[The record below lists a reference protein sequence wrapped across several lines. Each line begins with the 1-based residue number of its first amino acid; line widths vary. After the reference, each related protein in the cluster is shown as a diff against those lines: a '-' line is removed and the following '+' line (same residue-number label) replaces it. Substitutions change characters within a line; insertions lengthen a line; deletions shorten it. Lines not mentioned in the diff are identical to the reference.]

1 MNLVP
6 VTQVRLGADQVPS
19 PQGAPHL
26 KSIELEITTR
36 CNLSCPSCVRS
47 LFADVWTD
55 NQMRLGDLSRI
66 LPRLN
71 QVEIVVLRGW
81 GEPLLHE
88 DLSAIVRTLVDSG
101 RQVILSTNG
110 TRPVPEDLLPR
121 LKAVV
126 FRLKGGTAACYEDH
140 HPGSMFNRVVINIC
154 RVMHW
159 RRMNQIERP
168 LVSLHFEKNR
178 YNLGLVVSYVET
190 AIRLGADRVALLAQR
205 FALEDDDRG
214 RNRTEA
220 VPAAEVDRCVADLAS
235 QAGVRLFNEPLGGN
249 SFCRL
254 DPRRSLFVSWQGHLA
269 PCRLAHMPTLDGHYV
284 RHSGRA
290 FESNTNLTFGN
301 LVTEDL
307 FRIWNRPRYRRFRE
321 TSRPPFPSTL
331 RNHPCR
337 YCHPYTRGSE
347 QWSAG
352 SC

>member
-1 MNLVP
+1 MTLMP
-6 VTQVRLGADQVPS
+6 VTQARFSAGQLPVA
-19 PQGAPHL
+19 PQALHL

-47 LFADVWTD
+47 LFEDVWTD
-55 NQMRLGDLSRI
+55 HQMRLSDLSRI
-66 LPRLN
+66 LPRLK
-71 QVEIVVLRGW
+71 QVEIVILRGW

-88 DLSAIVRTLVDSG
+88 DLPAIVRALVDSG

-110 TRPVPEDLLPR
+110 TRPIPEDLLPR

-126 FRLKGGTAACYEDH
+126 FRLKGGTPACYEDH

-168 LVSLHFEKNR
+168 TVSLHFEKNR
-178 YNLGLVVSYVET
+178 YNLGLVASYVET

-205 FALEDDDRG
+205 FGLDDEDLSP
-214 RNRTEA
+214 NRSEA

-235 QAGVRLFNEPLGGN
+235 QAGVRLFNEPLEGN

-254 DPRRSLFVSWQGHLA
+254 DPRRSLFLSWQGHVA
-269 PCRLAHMPTLDGHYV
+269 PCRLAHMPTMDGCYV

-290 FESNTNLTFGN
+290 FESHTNLTFGN
-301 LVTEDL
+301 LVTED
-307 FRIWNRPRYRRFRE
+307 FSRIWNRTRYRYFRE
-321 TSRPPFPSTL
+321 SSRPPFPDSL
-331 RNHPCR
+331 KNHPCR
-337 YCHPYTRGSE
+337 HCHPYTRGSE